1 MDAILSTHLISP
13 EALRGNNFE
22 EFFEARYKALLDLI
36 STAMGKAPAVSAEPT
51 EPTGEPVDDE
61 DDTNDDM
68 EVNEAA

>member
-22 EFFEARYKALLDLI
+22 EFFDARHKALLDLI
-36 STAMGKAPAVSAEPT
+36 CTAMGKAPAMSAEPS

-61 DDTNDDM
+61 DDTDDEI
-68 EVNEAA
+68 EVGEAA